1 MPLPPPMPRP
11 TAAANDDESTFY
23 QGEDTKPLTGL
34 GINAG
39 AGQRRGL
46 TEAQLKLIETLPGL
60 AFDRIP
66 GLRTPE
72 PAPAAE
78 SAAPVAMAPAAPAAA
93 PGPSEPAAPPLLAQK
108 NVPNLSLASN
118 GPVGYSMPP
127 RPKPDWVP
135 SLQFDALPGYA
146 GPGNNPAAAKQPAAA
161 SSQGAGSSTDPVV
174 GAGAGGAT
182 KPAAPAKPAVQ
193 PPKQAGAISGLNGRA
208 TGGTAGAGA
217 SGAAVRAS
225 AKPAGARP
233 GGGLDFLARLE
244 AVEKA
249 EEAGMN
255 GGAAAAPAGDSAAL
269 TVEVPTDAN
278 GASGPAGASTLTG
291 GAKPSASNAKL
302 ATKAADRQASKSK
315 SSSVAREKSNG
326 VSREKS
332 NSGSAA
338 TAAPGRRFSASSG
351 RGAAAA
357 AAAAAAAGGRGGAAG
372 RGGRGSQCRGRSQVE
387 ASCHAHAL
395 VCALPPLPFG

>member
-1 MPLPPPMPRP
+1 MVQLDTPCRRDQSPTGCPRCSSTRCLGTLGRATTRRRQSSPRRLARRARAARP
-11 TAAANDDESTFY
+11 TRWSGRVPAV
-23 QGEDTKPLTGL
+23 L
-34 GINAG
+34 
-39 AGQRRGL
+39 QR
-46 TEAQLKLIETLPGL
+46 P
-60 AFDRIP
+60 
-66 GLRTPE
+66 
-72 PAPAAE
+72 
-78 SAAPVAMAPAAPAAA
+78 
-93 PGPSEPAAPPLLAQK
+93 
-108 NVPNLSLASN
+108 
-118 GPVGYSMPP
+118 
-127 RPKPDWVP
+127 
-135 SLQFDALPGYA
+135 
-146 GPGNNPAAAKQPAAA
+146 
-161 SSQGAGSSTDPVV
+161 
-174 GAGAGGAT
+174 
-182 KPAAPAKPAVQ
+182 PAAPAKPAVQ

-291 GAKPSASNAKL
+291 GAKPSASDAKP

-372 RGGRGSQCRGRSQVE
+372 RGGRGAQCRGRSQVE